1 MFENFAIR
9 RGPMYDP
16 QAVQPMRD
24 ELTAVGFEEL
34 LTPEAV
40 DSAVRESTGVLFV
53 VVNSV
58 CGCAAGS
65 ARPAAT
71 RALQHTVI
79 PDRFVTVFAGQ
90 EREAVERMR
99 SHFTGFAPSSPSM
112 AIFKDGKLEF
122 MLQRHDIEGRSADEI
137 AEDLRKYFD
146 LLASRPGPSIAHEE
160 FEKLEYDRTC
170 GSRIPRI
177 NENPATQ

>member
-1 MFENFAIR
+1 MFENLSAR

-24 ELTAVGFEEL
+24 ELTAAGFEEL
-34 LTPEAV
+34 LTAEQV
-40 DSAVRESTGVLFV
+40 DSAVNETEGTMLV

-65 ARPAAT
+65 ARPAVT
-71 RALQHTVI
+71 LALQHSTI
-79 PDRFVTVFAGQ
+79 PDRLVTVFAGQ
-90 EREAVERMR
+90 ERDATDRMR
-99 SHFTGFAPSSPSM
+99 SSFTDIAPSSPSI
-112 AIFKDGKLEF
+112 AILRDGRLEF

-137 AEDLRKYFD
+137 AEDLRQIFD
-146 LLASRPGPSIAHEE
+146 TICSRPGPSIPREE
-160 FEKLEYDRTC
+160 YEKLEHERTC

-177 NENPATQ
+177 N

>member
-1 MFENFAIR
+1 MYQNLSVS

-16 QAVQPMRD
+16 ASVQPMRD

-34 LTPEAV
+34 LTPEEV
-40 DSAVRESTGVLFV
+40 DRAVRETTGTLFV

-71 RALQHTVI
+71 AALQHTVI

-90 EREAVERMR
+90 ERDAVDSMR
-99 SHFTGFAPSSPSM
+99 GYFAGMPPSSPSM
-112 AIFKDGKLEF
+112 AILRNGALEY
-122 MLQRHDIEGRSADEI
+122 MLPRHEIEGRE
-137 AEDLRKYFD
+137 AEDIATELREVFD
-146 LLASRPGPSIAHEE
+146 RLCSRTGPSIPAEEYARLEHEHI
-160 FEKLEYDRTC
+160 C
-170 GSRIPRI
+170 GSKIPRI
-177 NENPATQ
+177 N

>member
-1 MFENFAIR
+1 MFENLATS

-16 QAVQPMRD
+16 KAVQPMRD

-40 DSAVRESTGVLFV
+40 DSAVRDKSGVMLV

-71 RALQHTVI
+71 LALQHSVI
-79 PDRFVTVFAGQ
+79 PDHFVTVFAGQ
-90 EREAVERMR
+90 EREAVDRMR
-99 SHFTGFAPSSPSM
+99 SYFTGFAPSSPNM
-112 AIFKDGKLEF
+112 AIFKDGKLVV
-122 MLQRHDIEGRSADEI
+122 MLQRHDIEGRSADEL
-137 AEDLRKYFD
+137 AEVLRKYFD
-146 LLASRPGPSIAHEE
+146 ELATRPGPSISPEE
-160 FEKLEYDRTC
+160 FEKLTYDHTC
-170 GSRIPRI
+170 GSRVPRI
-177 NENPATQ
+177 N